1 MSSYTPPIF
10 TAILFILWWS
20 KNIDFFNLAVL
31 ASIGARQNTHCPW
44 WAALDSNQAKLNY
57 QFYRLARYLL
67 RYTDPYYLTFGG
79 SSWTQTRTSIRR
91 RIYRNLLKNPAVKV
105 FIKSRKRNRVSPSAV
120 SINSTNDPYLIR
132 LGRSNRKLLFV
143 CLYYN
148 CFASASLKNRI
159 VSLCFKWCPQLPG
172 GPYLRT
178 KFASQ

>member
-1 MSSYTPPIF
+1 MSSTSRGFQYQAYIPRLYSQRYYSFYGGARIQIF
-10 TAILFILWWS
+10 SILRFLP
-20 KNIDFFNLAVL
+20 LL
-31 ASIGARQNTHCPW
+31 GARQNTHCPW

-120 SINSTNDPYLIR
+120 SINSTNDPYLY
-132 LGRSNRKLLFV
+132 LNNTLA
-143 CLYYN
+143 
-148 CFASASLKNRI
+148 FAI
-159 VSLCFKWCPQLPG
+159 HP
-172 GPYLRT
+172 
-178 KFASQ
+178 